1 MRTLA
6 QFQRDLVE
14 LGSGGLR
21 RVLVRALTAAALSAE
36 REAKI
41 RVGAFPRFTRSGR
54 LRASIG
60 ASATEIA
67 NGAELRLRAG
77 GGTGQVRYARIQEHG
92 GTIVP
97 RSGKFLAIPVGPALT
112 GAGVSRFASPRDVPD
127 LVLVQSRGGQWMLVK
142 NTGSGR
148 GKREQ
153 MQVWYLLRRSVFIPS
168 RPYLAPAMA
177 ETRAALPAQLRERVA
192 GAILRGARG

>member
-6 QFQRDLVE
+6 QFQRALVE

-21 RVLVRALTAAALSAE
+21 RVLVRALTAAALSAG

-77 GGTGQVRYARIQEHG
+77 WGTGQVRYARIQEHG

-112 GAGVSRFASPRDVPD
+112 GAGVSRFASPRDVPPPG
-127 LVLVQSRGGQWMLVK
+127 LVAPPGGPRAAGE
-142 NTGSGR
+142 NTGS
-148 GKREQ
+148 
-153 MQVWYLLRRSVFIPS
+153 
-168 RPYLAPAMA
+168 
-177 ETRAALPAQLRERVA
+177 
-192 GAILRGARG
+192 